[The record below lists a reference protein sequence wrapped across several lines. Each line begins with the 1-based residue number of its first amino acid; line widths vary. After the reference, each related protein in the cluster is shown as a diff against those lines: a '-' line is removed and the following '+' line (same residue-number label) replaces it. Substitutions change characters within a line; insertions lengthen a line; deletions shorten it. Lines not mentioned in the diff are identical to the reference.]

1 MIKLVIFDMD
11 GVLIDSEEAVTVAA
25 VEALESWGIKAS
37 PSDFKQFTGM
47 GENKF
52 IGGVA
57 ELYGKE
63 FDPAMKDLTY
73 KIYVVKSVDT
83 ANNKIYVDTADE
95 RVTDYPWSK
104 PIVSRL
110 NQAGYKTAIASAAD
124 KIKVDCNVKCIGLD
138 LSVFS
143 AVITGSDVTRHKPNP
158 DVFLKAAEK
167 SGIAPQYS
175 LVIEDAVSGVQAAKA
190 AGMTCIALTTSF
202 DEETLRNAGADYV
215 LPGLENAFE
224 LISSL

>member
-73 KIYVVKSVDT
+73 KIYV
-83 ANNKIYVDTADE
+83 YTADE
-95 RVTDYPWSK
+95 RVTVYPWSK

>member
-73 KIYVVKSVDT
+73 KIYV
-83 ANNKIYVDTADE
+83 DTADE
-95 RVTDYPWSK
+95 RVTVYPWSK